1 MLSKWAIKIK
11 VTKYHAHL
19 SIFQINQLLHF
30 PQILLLDDVGGFYV
44 LISGERRNMNPTE
57 KPTETS
63 ISRESNYTIDSI
75 EPTVWHLYTSN
86 PDETSNFLK
95 PASEI
100 DITTE
105 EDRKAAEKTAYVSK
119 TKVQLGKRCLK
130 KENVK
135 CQNVWKIM
143 LTSNMHFSLSIIT
156 YIVIFVPLSCNLY
169 HLQNLFYCTHAAK

>member
-1 MLSKWAIKIK
+1 
-11 VTKYHAHL
+11 
-19 SIFQINQLLHF
+19 
-30 PQILLLDDVGGFYV
+30 
-44 LISGERRNMNPTE
+44 MNPTE

-100 DITTE
+100 DTTTE

-135 CQNVWKIM
+135 CQKSKRVED
-143 LTSNMHFSLSIIT
+143 
-156 YIVIFVPLSCNLY
+156 YA
-169 HLQNLFYCTHAAK
+169 LQ